1 LARAPLAARARLNDS
16 RTITDTIVCGHRAQ
30 SARGLRKF
38 SEKFLDGNH
47 GEVHGD
53 FVMLIV
59 RQPSRKAIRTA
70 FAAYCTRLFG
80 GSPDTDGVNC
90 PSLDSTSMKSTA
102 HQLER
107 EIWRG
112 G

>member
-1 LARAPLAARARLNDS
+1 
-16 RTITDTIVCGHRAQ
+16 
-30 SARGLRKF
+30 
-38 SEKFLDGNH
+38 
-47 GEVHGD
+47 
-53 FVMLIV
+53 MLLV

-70 FAAYCTRLFG
+70 FAAYRGRLFG
-80 GSPDTDGVNC
+80 GLCDTDGVNGSS
-90 PSLDSTSMKSTA
+90 PDMKQDLNPTS